1 MTIVGGIELENKLIR
16 VGVIGC
22 GAIGKEHIERLTNV
36 VAQTKVVAVYDYV
49 DKVAQDVAEKYDATS
64 YASGEEL
71 IRSNEVDAIVVAST
85 DDTHAGYAMECLKQN
100 KYVFCEK
107 PLALTAKE
115 CEEMIEVEAQQG
127 HRLLQM
133 GFNRRFD
140 KGYVEMKKAIDNGEI
155 GEPLMIHSAHRN
167 ISQAPGFET
176 DYAITRVAIHEI
188 DISRWLLEDEYDEVQ
203 VLAVKQSKRT
213 TGDWL
218 NPQLIMFKTN
228 SGQRIDVEVQTD
240 GAYAYDIQ
248 CQVVGETGTLDL
260 PDPATVVKRENQQV
274 SYGLGDHWASRF
286 SDSYNEEFL
295 GWATG
300 ILQDQLVGA
309 STWDGYASCVTS
321 DALIKSRETGKPE
334 KVTLMEQP
342 DIYK

>member
-1 MTIVGGIELENKLIR
+1 MVR

-22 GAIGKEHIERLTNV
+22 GAMGKEHVERLTNV
-36 VAQTKVVAVYDYV
+36 IPQTKVVAVYDYIEEA
-49 DKVAQDVAEKYDATS
+49 AQEVVKKYDVTS
-64 YASGEEL
+64 FTSGKEL
-71 IRSNEVDAIVVAST
+71 IDSNDVDAVVIASA
-85 DDTHAGYAMECLKQN
+85 DETHADYVMECLKQN

-115 CEEMIEVEAQQG
+115 CEEMMEIETNQG

-140 KGYVEMKKAIDNGEI
+140 KGYVEMKEAIDNGEI

-167 ISQAPGFET
+167 ISQAPGFKT

-188 DISRWLLEDEYDEVQ
+188 DISRWLLGDEYDEVQ
-203 VLAVKQSKRT
+203 VLKVKQSKRT
-213 TGDWL
+213 DGDWL

-240 GAYAYDIQ
+240 GAYAYDIR
-248 CQVVGETGTLDL
+248 CQVVGEDGTLDL
-260 PDPATVVKRENQQV
+260 PDPAVVTKRKNQQV
-274 SYGLGDHWASRF
+274 SYGLSDHWANRF
-286 SDSYNEEFL
+286 SDSYDEEFIE
-295 GWATG
+295 WATG
-300 ILQDQLVGA
+300 ILNDQLMGA

-321 DALIKSRETGKPE
+321 DALIKSRDSGKPE
-334 KVTLMEQP
+334 KVTMIEQP
-342 DIYK
+342 EIYK

>member
-1 MTIVGGIELENKLIR
+1 MEKNMVR

-22 GAIGKEHIERLTNV
+22 GAIGREHIERLTNV
-36 VAQTKVVAVYDYV
+36 VPQTKVVAVYDYV
-49 DKVAQDVAEKYDATS
+49 DKVAQDVAQKYDATNH
-64 YASGEEL
+64 ASGEEL
-71 IRSNEVDAIVVAST
+71 IRSDDVDAVVVAST
-85 DDTHAGYAMECLKQN
+85 DDTHAEYVMECLKQN

-115 CEEMIEVEAQQG
+115 CEEMMEIEAKQG

-140 KGYVEMKKAIDNGEI
+140 DGYVAMKEAINNGEI

-188 DISRWLLEDEYDEVQ
+188 DISRWLLGEEYDEVQ
-203 VLAVKQSKRT
+203 VLKVKQSKRT
-213 TGDWL
+213 EGDWL
-218 NPQLIMFKTN
+218 NPQLIMFKTQT
-228 SGQRIDVEVQTD
+228 GQRVDVEVQTD

-248 CQVVGETGTLDL
+248 CQVVGENGTIDL
-260 PDPATVVKRENQQV
+260 PDPAVITKRKNLQI
-274 SYGLGDHWASRF
+274 SNGLSDHWASRF
-286 SDSYNEEFL
+286 ADSYDEEFIE
-295 GWATG
+295 WATG
-300 ILQDQLVGA
+300 ILNDQLVGA

-321 DALIKSRETGKPE
+321 DALIKSRQTGNPE
-334 KVTLMEQP
+334 KVTMIEQA

>member
-1 MTIVGGIELENKLIR
+1 MDNRIIR

-22 GAIGKEHIERLTNV
+22 GAIGREHIERLTNV
-36 VAQTKVVAVYDYV
+36 VPQTKVVAVYDYV
-49 DKVAQDVAEKYDATS
+49 DKVAQDVAQKYEATNH
-64 YASGEEL
+64 ASGEEL
-71 IRSNEVDAIVVAST
+71 IRSDDVDAVVIAST
-85 DDTHAGYAMECLKQN
+85 DDTHAEYVMECLKQN

-115 CEEMIEVEAQQG
+115 CEEMMEIEAKQG

-140 KGYVEMKKAIDNGEI
+140 DGYVAMKEAINNGEI

-188 DISRWLLEDEYDEVQ
+188 DISRWLLGEEYDEVQ
-203 VLAVKQSKRT
+203 VLKVKQSKRT
-213 TGDWL
+213 EGDWL
-218 NPQLIMFKTN
+218 NPQLIMFKTQT
-228 SGQRIDVEVQTD
+228 GQRVDVEVQTD

-248 CQVVGETGTLDL
+248 CQVVGEDGTLDL
-260 PDPATVVKRENQQV
+260 PDPAVITKRKNLQIFN
-274 SYGLGDHWASRF
+274 GLSDHWANRF
-286 SDSYNEEFL
+286 ADSYDEEFI

-300 ILQDQLVGA
+300 ILNDQLVGA

-321 DALIKSRETGKPE
+321 DALIKSRQTGNPE
-334 KVTLMEQP
+334 KVVMIEQP
-342 DIYK
+342 

>member
-1 MTIVGGIELENKLIR
+1 MDNRIIR

-22 GAIGKEHIERLTNV
+22 GAIGREHIERLTNV
-36 VAQTKVVAVYDYV
+36 VPQTKVVAVYDYV
-49 DKVAQDVAEKYDATS
+49 DKVAQDVAQKYEATNH
-64 YASGEEL
+64 ASGEEL
-71 IRSNEVDAIVVAST
+71 IRSDDVDAVVIAST
-85 DDTHAGYAMECLKQN
+85 DDTHAEYVMECLKQN

-115 CEEMIEVEAQQG
+115 CEEMMEIEAKQG

-140 KGYVEMKKAIDNGEI
+140 DGYVAMKEAINNGEI

-188 DISRWLLEDEYDEVQ
+188 DISRWLLGEEYDEVQ
-203 VLAVKQSKRT
+203 VLKVKQSKRT
-213 TGDWL
+213 EGDWL
-218 NPQLIMFKTN
+218 NPQLIMFKTQT
-228 SGQRIDVEVQTD
+228 GQRVDVEVQTD

-248 CQVVGETGTLDL
+248 CQVVGEDGTLDL
-260 PDPATVVKRENQQV
+260 PDPAVITKRKNLQIFN
-274 SYGLGDHWASRF
+274 GLSDHWANRF
-286 SDSYNEEFL
+286 ADSYDEEFI

-300 ILQDQLVGA
+300 ILNDQLVGA

-321 DALIKSRETGKPE
+321 DALIKSRQTGNPE
-334 KVTLMEQP
+334 KVVMIEQP

>member
-1 MTIVGGIELENKLIR
+1 MEKNMVR

-22 GAIGKEHIERLTNV
+22 GAIGREHIERLTNV
-36 VAQTKVVAVYDYV
+36 VPQTKVVAVYDYV
-49 DKVAQDVAEKYDATS
+49 DKVAQDVAQKYEATNH
-64 YASGEEL
+64 ASGEEL
-71 IRSNEVDAIVVAST
+71 IRSGEVDAVVIAST
-85 DDTHAGYAMECLKQN
+85 DDTHADYVMECLKQN

-115 CEEMIEVEAQQG
+115 CEEMMEIEAKQG

-140 KGYVEMKKAIDNGEI
+140 DGYVAMKEAINNGEI

-188 DISRWLLEDEYDEVQ
+188 DISRWLLGAEYGEVQ
-203 VLAVKQSKRT
+203 VLKVKQSKRT
-213 TGDWL
+213 EGDWL
-218 NPQLIMFKTN
+218 NPQLIMFKTQT
-228 SGQRIDVEVQTD
+228 GQRVDVEVQTD

-248 CQVVGETGTLDL
+248 CQVVGENGTIDL
-260 PDPATVVKRENQQV
+260 PDPAVITKRKNLQIFN
-274 SYGLGDHWASRF
+274 GLSDHWANRF
-286 SDSYNEEFL
+286 ADSYDEEFIE
-295 GWATG
+295 WATG
-300 ILQDQLVGA
+300 ILNGQLVGA

-321 DALIKSRETGKPE
+321 DALIKSRQTGNPE
-334 KVTLMEQP
+334 KVTMIE
-342 DIYK
+342 

>member
-1 MTIVGGIELENKLIR
+1 MDNHLIR

-22 GAIGKEHIERLTNV
+22 GAIGKEHVERLTNV
-36 VAQTKVVAVYDYV
+36 VSQTKVVAVYDYV
-49 DKVAQDVAEKYDATS
+49 EKVADEVAQKYDAKS
-64 YASGEEL
+64 FASGEEL
-71 IRSNEVDAIVVAST
+71 IASNDVDAVVVCST
-85 DDTHAGYAMECLKQN
+85 DETHAGYVVECLKQN

-115 CEEMIEVEAQQG
+115 CEEMMAIESEQG

-140 KGYVEMKKAIDNGEI
+140 KGYVEMKKAIEAGEV

-167 ISQAPGFET
+167 IAQAAGFQT

-188 DISRWLLEDEYDEVQ
+188 DISRWLLNDEYDEVQ
-203 VLAVKQSKRT
+203 VLKVKQSKRT
-213 TGDWL
+213 SGDWL
-218 NPQLIMFKTN
+218 NPQLMMFTTK

-240 GAYAYDIQ
+240 GAYAYDIR
-248 CQVVGETGTLDL
+248 CQVVGEDGTLDL
-260 PDPATVVKRENQQV
+260 PDPAAVTKRKNQQV

-286 SDSYNEEFL
+286 ADSYDEEFIE
-295 GWATG
+295 WATG
-300 ILQDQLVGA
+300 ILNDQLVGA

-321 DALIKSRETGKPE
+321 DALIQSRKTGQPE
-334 KVTLMEQP
+334 KVTMIEQAE
-342 DIYK
+342 IYK

>member
-1 MTIVGGIELENKLIR
+1 MEKNMVR

-22 GAIGKEHIERLTNV
+22 GAIGREHIERLTNV
-36 VAQTKVVAVYDYV
+36 VPQTKVVAVYDYV
-49 DKVAQDVAEKYDATS
+49 DKVAQDVAQQYEVDV

-71 IRSNEVDAIVVAST
+71 IRSDDVDAVVVAST
-85 DDTHAGYAMECLKQN
+85 DDTHAEYVMECLKQN

-115 CEEMIEVEAQQG
+115 CEEMMEIEAKQG

-140 KGYVEMKKAIDNGEI
+140 DGYVAMKEAINNGEI

-188 DISRWLLEDEYDEVQ
+188 DISRWLLGEEYDEVQ
-203 VLAVKQSKRT
+203 VLKVKQSKRT
-213 TGDWL
+213 SGDWL
-218 NPQLIMFKTN
+218 NPQLIMFKTLA
-228 SGQRIDVEVQTD
+228 GQRVDVEVQTD

-248 CQVVGETGTLDL
+248 CQVVGESGTLDL
-260 PDPATVVKRENQQV
+260 PDPAVITKRKNQQI
-274 SYGLGDHWASRF
+274 SNGLSDHWANRF
-286 SDSYNEEFL
+286 ADSYDEEFIE
-295 GWATG
+295 WATG
-300 ILQDQLVGA
+300 ILNGQLVGA

-321 DALIKSRETGKPE
+321 DALIKSRQTENPE
-334 KVTLMEQP
+334 KVTMNKQA